1 MPTITLSRTRA
12 AEALEQ
18 SQQPL
23 LRRLEVLETE
33 KEIVISGSVPSYYL
47 KQLAQE
53 AVRPVLGDRLLRNRI
68 RVD

>member
-1 MPTITLSRTRA
+1 MSTATLSRTRA
-12 AEALEQ
+12 AEVLGQ
-18 SQQPL
+18 SPQPL

-33 KEIVISGSVPSYYL
+33 EEIVISGTVPSYYL

-53 AVRPVLGDRLLRNRI
+53 AVRPVLGERMLKNRI

>member
-1 MPTITLSRTRA
+1 MPTITLCRTRA
-12 AEALEQ
+12 AEVLEQ

-53 AVRPVLGDRLLRNRI
+53 AVRPVLGDRRLRNRI
-68 RVD
+68 CVD